1 MRWLAV
7 IPDTLPT
14 RRIVLHGPTITEAA
28 RALAWSPLVFAPTHG
43 ALWCNASA
51 EASLRAG
58 RNHYGQWCAVELR
71 EGAVQCELYGDAA
84 LMNEEC
90 AAVERGVR
98 ALVDA
103 GAVLRWE
110 AWAQYDDT
118 GECSAV
124 VRGDADAL
132 RG

>member
-14 RRIVLHGPTITEAA
+14 RRLVLHGPTITEAA
-28 RALAWSPLVFAPTHG
+28 GALAWDPLVRVGPDG
-43 ALWCNASA
+43 ALWCNGSA
-51 EASLRAG
+51 AAAVRAG
-58 RNHYGQWCAVELR
+58 RNHYGPWCAVELLD
-71 EGAVQCELYGDAA
+71 GAVQCELYGDAA
-84 LMNEEC
+84 WMAEEC

-98 ALVDA
+98 ALLDA
-103 GAVLRWE
+103 GAVQRWE
-110 AWAQYDDT
+110 AYARYDDT

-124 VRGDADAL
+124 VAGDADAL